1 MVQDEDEEEEPA
13 SEATSNTEAI
23 AIGVASG
30 LGVLFVGT
38 LVGMAKALHLV
49 CCVLPA
55 WPIPSA
61 TVQGLTEYLVC
72 SFRLRSDPTP
82 SDARQGR

>member
-1 MVQDEDEEEEPA
+1 MSGATPKGDDGAQEAVAVAKPVVQDEDEEEEPA

-30 LGVLFVGT
+30 LGVLFVGA

-55 WPIPSA
+55 WPIPMP
-61 TVQGLTEYLVC
+61 QGK
-72 SFRLRSDPTP
+72 
-82 SDARQGR
+82 G